1 MQTSA
6 VLRHGVKLVVA
17 NVLYYTGILH
27 VWQRVVLRNKAVVL
41 MYHRVLSEEERA
53 LTSSHPGI
61 VVSTA
66 SFEAQ
71 MAVVKRRFV
80 TLSAADF
87 SDRLRRNVPF
97 PSSSCLITFDDGWH
111 DNWANALP
119 VLERHNL
126 PALIFL
132 PVNYIGRQRQFWQER
147 VTRMIARGLAAATTD
162 VALRRRLAAI
172 LEPIGLGSAFSL
184 PVDRCREG
192 LAEAIGFLK
201 AAPESARDSLI
212 AELSDLGIDS
222 EDADDPDRFLSWEQ
236 VRVMARRGVA
246 FGAHGAEHRLLTQV
260 PPDAAEQEVLES
272 RAVLAKHLGDVAA
285 FSYPNGS
292 WNAEISAIVREH
304 GYQMAF
310 TTEPG
315 SVSSSDDRFALR
327 RINIHEHAA
336 STTPL
341 FLARVVGLF

>member
-6 VLRHGVKLVVA
+6 VLRHGVKLIVA
-17 NVLYYTGILH
+17 HVLYYTGILH
-27 VWQRVVLRNKAVVL
+27 VLQRIVLRKRAVVL

-66 SFEAQ
+66 SFEAH

-80 TLSAADF
+80 ALSAADF
-87 SDRLRRNVPF
+87 SDRLTRKVPF
-97 PSSSCLITFDDGWH
+97 PSSSCLITFDDGWY

-147 VTRMIARGLAAATTD
+147 VTRLIARGLAAATTD
-162 VALRRRLAAI
+162 VAMRNRLAAI

-184 PVDRCREG
+184 PADRRREAI
-192 LAEAIGFLK
+192 AEAVGFLK
-201 AAPESARDSLI
+201 AAPQSARDSLI
-212 AELSDLGIDS
+212 AELIDLGLASD
-222 EDADDPDRFLSWEQ
+222 DANDPDRFLSWDQ
-236 VRVMARRGVA
+236 VRVMGGRGVT
-246 FGAHGAEHRLLTQV
+246 FGGHGAEHRLLTQV
-260 PPDAAEQEVLES
+260 RADAAEQEVLES
-272 RAVLAKHLGDVAA
+272 RTVLAEHVGDVAA

-292 WNAEISAIVREH
+292 WNAEIAAIVREH

-315 SVSSSDDRFALR
+315 SVSSSDDRYALK